1 MNKGKGDEFWAQM
14 GEVDMP
20 AFAAANKAK
29 GFHNHVFLP
38 TTDPNVIFCIWESK
52 EPMEAA
58 DFSRFVDAEVF
69 PGLIQNTVYPVMEGA
84 SLPSAAFTASWT
96 RRDETMKKIEEF
108 STLNLE
114 ELVAKFKEATK
125 M

>member
-1 MNKGKGDEFWAQM
+1 
-14 GEVDMP
+14 
-20 AFAAANKAK
+20 
-29 GFHNHVFLP
+29 
-38 TTDPNVIFCIWESK
+38 
-52 EPMEAA
+52 MEAA

-84 SLPSAAFTASWT
+84 SLPSAAFTASWM
-96 RRDETMKKIEEF
+96 DETMKKIEEF